1 MAKDK
6 ILRCISSDGAVM
18 AMAIDSTE
26 IVHRAQRI
34 HATSAVAT
42 AALGRLLSATSMM
55 GAQMKNAQST
65 VTVRVNGGGPLGSVI
80 AVADAQGNCRGYVME
95 PAVEL
100 PLGKHGKLDVGG
112 AVGAEGT
119 LTVMK
124 DFGEGEPYTGQVELV
139 SGEIGE
145 DVTFYYAQSEQIP
158 TVCALGVLLDKDSHE
173 VLLSGGLLIQ
183 LLPGADESDIEKL
196 ERTLED
202 MEPVTT
208 MLAKGMDVEAICRTA
223 LHDFSMEILDEFEV
237 AYCCDCSKARV
248 EKAIMLLEDEE
259 ILTLADETGRAEV
272 KCHFCNKVH
281 YLLPDDLTRIV
292 EQKKK

>member
-26 IVHRAQRI
+26 LVHRAQRV
-34 HATSAVAT
+34 HGTSAVAT
-42 AALGRLLSATSMM
+42 AALGRLLSAASMM
-55 GAQMKNAQST
+55 GAQMKHEQAT
-65 VTVRVNGGGPLGSVI
+65 VTIRISGGGPLGSVI

-95 PAVEL
+95 PALEL
-100 PLGKHGKLDVGG
+100 PLNDHGKLDVGG
-112 AVGAEGT
+112 AVGNNGT

-124 DFGEGEPYTGQVELV
+124 DFGAGEPYTGQVALV
-139 SGEIGE
+139 TGEIGE
-145 DVTFYYAQSEQIP
+145 DITFYFAQSEQIP
-158 TVCALGVLLDKDSHE
+158 TVCALGVLVDKDSHE

-183 LLPGADESDIEKL
+183 LLPAAQESDIEKL

-208 MLAKGMDVEAICRTA
+208 MLAKGMDVEEICRMA
-223 LHDFSMEILDEFEV
+223 LHGYSMEVLDEFEV
-237 AYCCDCSKARV
+237 SYRCDCSKERV
-248 EKAIMLLEDEE
+248 EKAIMLLDDEE
-259 ILTLADETGRAEV
+259 ILNLADETGQAEV
-272 KCHFCNKVH
+272 KCHFCNKAH
-281 YLLPDDLTRIV
+281 YLSPDDLARIV